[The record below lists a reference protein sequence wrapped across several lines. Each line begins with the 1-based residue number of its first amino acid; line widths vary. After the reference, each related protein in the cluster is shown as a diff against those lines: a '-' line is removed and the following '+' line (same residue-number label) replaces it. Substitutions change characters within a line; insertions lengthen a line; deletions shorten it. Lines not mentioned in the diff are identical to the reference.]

1 MNYELG
7 HLDMNGNKNSANGN
21 ATNGKST
28 KNGTNN
34 SNGHLKNGASSADS
48 ITNDILPSN
57 DDEVKRWS
65 CDMDSNILF

>member
-7 HLDMNGNKNSANGN
+7 HLDMNGSKNLTNPTSNGKVTNGN
-21 ATNGKST
+21 
-28 KNGTNN
+28 NN
-34 SNGHLKNGASSADS
+34 SNHHLKNGTSSTDS
-48 ITNDILPSN
+48 LTNDILPSR

>member
-7 HLDMNGNKNSANGN
+7 HLDMNGNKNSNN
-21 ATNGKST
+21 STSNGKTT
-28 KNGTNN
+28 KNGMHNLN
-34 SNGHLKNGASSADS
+34 HLKNGLSSTDS